1 MDIECP
7 YTFYILLNNKMSA
20 EILQVFLL
28 LRNQIKIYHWQT
40 LSYARHKAT
49 DDLVEKIDSQIDRFT
64 EVYMGKYGRP
74 HFTAKNSSLKIYDVT
89 DAMAASIISESI
101 KWMQNV
107 LPTLLSK
114 NDTDLLAIRDE
125 LLADLNQTLYVFT
138 LK

>member
-1 MDIECP
+1 
-7 YTFYILLNNKMSA
+7 MSA

-28 LRNQIKIYHWQT
+28 LRNQVKIYHWQT

-49 DDLVEKIDSQIDRFT
+49 DDLVEKIDKHIDRFT

-89 DAMAASIISESI
+89 DAMAASIIAESV

-125 LLADLNQTLYVFT
+125 LLADLNQSLYLFT